1 MFLNMYRIRIT
12 GSTFRNTRS
21 TLTISKLKKK
31 RHLNNFITFV
41 MVTIHPFSSN
51 RNPWLI
57 K

>member
-1 MFLNMYRIRIT
+1 MFLNMYRIRI
-12 GSTFRNTRS
+12 ND
-21 TLTISKLKKK
+21 IEVKKK

-51 RNPWLI
+51 RDPWLI